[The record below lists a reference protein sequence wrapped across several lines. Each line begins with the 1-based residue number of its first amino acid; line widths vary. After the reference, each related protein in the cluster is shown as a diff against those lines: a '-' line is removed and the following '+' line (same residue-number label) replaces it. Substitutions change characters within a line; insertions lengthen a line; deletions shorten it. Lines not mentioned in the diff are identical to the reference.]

1 MDYLHDLNTFIPG
14 TIVAAAGLAVL
25 LLSVTRVKI
34 NTIFYVTVV
43 SLAAALLFSFRDLFG
58 PAGTSFYDMIA
69 FGGTAAFGTFL
80 VIIATLFCVLISRD
94 YLEAINH
101 HYGEVY
107 SMILFATT
115 GMVGLAVSNNLV
127 MLFVGLETMSI
138 CLYVLAGL
146 IKEEKTGAESALKYF
161 LLGAFSTGFI
171 LYGIALLY
179 GATGTVNYAEIAAA
193 ADGSALFLAGVAL
206 LFVGFFFKIS
216 AVPFH
221 MWTPDVYQ
229 GTPTT
234 LTAYFAT
241 ASKAATFVAFILV
254 LSRMLPEIEGAG
266 WTQTLSVIA
275 IITMILGNLIA
286 LVQDNVKRMLAYS
299 SIAHAGY
306 LLVGLAAGTAAGYT
320 GVLYY
325 LFAYTVMNIGAFG
338 VIAYYERNHALD
350 FTDVNNYSGL
360 GYKQPVMGVLL
371 SVFLF
376 SLAGIPP
383 FVGFLGKYYVF
394 AAAVHAG
401 LISLAVIGVLASAA
415 SVYYY
420 LRVMVHLYFR
430 EAHKEYSLVK
440 PGVIFK
446 YALVILCILTV
457 FYGIEPVLPGG
468 SLIELLNSYYPASG
482 SASLVSP

>member
-1 MDYLHDLNTFIPG
+1 MDYLHDLNTFLPA
-14 TIVAAAGLAVL
+14 TVTAASGLVVI
-25 LLSVTRVKI
+25 LLSVSKTKI
-34 NTIFYVTVV
+34 NTIFGVTVF
-43 SLAAALLFSFRDLFG
+43 SLVVALLFSLRDLFG
-58 PAGTSFYDMIA
+58 PVGTSFFDMVA
-69 FGGTAAFGTFL
+69 YGGTAAFGTFL
-80 VIIATLFCVLISRD
+80 VITGTLFCVLISRD
-94 YLEAINH
+94 YLESIDH

-107 SMILFATT
+107 AMILFAST
-115 GMVGLAVSNNLV
+115 GMAGLTVSNNLV
-127 MLFVGLETMSI
+127 MLFIGLETMSI

-146 IKEEKTGAESALKYF
+146 INEEKTGAEAALKYV
-161 LLGAFSTGFI
+161 LLGGFSTGFL
-171 LYGIALLY
+171 LYGIALIY
-179 GATGTVNYAEIAAA
+179 GATGTLNYAAIAAA
-193 ADGSALFLAGVAL
+193 ADGGLLFLAGSAL
-206 LFVGFFFKIS
+206 LLVGFFFKIS

-254 LSRMLPEIEGAG
+254 LSRMMPVLDDVS
-266 WTQTLSVIA
+266 WTQTISVIA

-306 LLVGLAAGTAAGYT
+306 LLVGLAAGSAAGYT

-360 GYKQPVMGVLL
+360 GYKQPVMAVLL

-394 AAAVHAG
+394 AAAVNSG
-401 LISLAVIGVLASAA
+401 LITLAVIGVLASAA

-420 LRVMVHLYFR
+420 LRVMVFLYFR
-430 EAHKEYSLVK
+430 EAHKEYELVK
-440 PGVIFK
+440 PGAIFK
-446 YALVILCILTV
+446 YALIFLSVLTV
-457 FYGIEPVLPGG
+457 YYGVEPVLPMG
-468 SLIELLNSYYPASG
+468 SLIELLTSYYS
-482 SASLVSP
+482 SAEPSAMVMP

>member
-1 MDYLHDLNTFIPG
+1 MDYLHDLNTFLPA
-14 TIVAAAGLAVL
+14 TITAASGLVVL
-25 LLSVTRVKI
+25 MLSVYRITI
-34 NTIFYVTVV
+34 NTIFNITVF
-43 SLAAALLFSFRDLFG
+43 SLAVAFAFAVRDLFG
-58 PAGTSFYDMIA
+58 PEGTAFYDIIA
-69 FGGTAAFGTFL
+69 YGGTAAFGTFL
-80 VIIATLFCVLISRD
+80 VIIGTLFCVLISRD
-94 YLEAINH
+94 YLEAIDH

-107 SMILFATT
+107 AMVLFATT
-115 GMVGLAVSNNLV
+115 GMISLAVSNDLI

-146 IKEEKTGAESALKYF
+146 IKEEKTGAEAALKYF
-161 LLGAFSTGFI
+161 LLGAFSTGFL
-171 LYGIALLY
+171 LYGIALIY
-179 GATGTVNYAEIAAA
+179 GATGATNFALVAAS
-193 ADGSALFLAGVAL
+193 ADASLLFMAGSALL
-206 LFVGFFFKIS
+206 LVGFFFKIS

-254 LSRMLPEIEGAG
+254 LTRMMPVAEGVEWAHV
-266 WTQTLSVIA
+266 LSAIA
-275 IITMILGNLIA
+275 IITMIVGNLIA

-350 FTDVNNYSGL
+350 FSDVNNYAGL
-360 GYKQPVMGVLL
+360 GYKQPVMAVLL
-371 SVFLF
+371 SIFLF

-394 AAAVHAG
+394 AAAVNAG
-401 LISLAVIGVLASAA
+401 LVSLAVIGVLASAA

-420 LRVMVHLYFR
+420 LRVMVFLYFR
-430 EAHKEYSLVK
+430 EAHKEYELIK
-440 PGVIFK
+440 PGFLFR
-446 YALVILCILTV
+446 YTLVILGILTV
-457 FYGIEPVLPGG
+457 YYGIEPVFPTG
-468 SLIELLNSYYPASG
+468 SLIELLTSYYQDEG
-482 SASLVSP
+482 LVSVFMP